1 MINGSVDEISAPEYV
16 WVKIKSA
23 FTQIEDDMSVKKA
36 NFKWEERVAYAD
48 LIEEEQSCISEMK
61 NLLSL
66 VEGLVNFL
74 PF

>member
-1 MINGSVDEISAPEYV
+1 
-16 WVKIKSA
+16 
-23 FTQIEDDMSVKKA
+23 MSVKKA